1 MSSLASMKPRSENR
15 RSSKKNRSRDPITRA
30 LALLRT
36 RMEDPT
42 TSLGVRDAAAMIG
55 TSPSSAHRLLSALTK
70 EGMLRREA
78 GGRYSLGLE
87 VVRLAHVMISRM
99 PLRDVA
105 LRYMRKLV
113 TSCNETVYF
122 GLYDRARQE
131 IFFGTNVESS
141 QRLRYVVDTEH
152 WVPVYA
158 GASGL
163 AVMAY
168 LSDEERESI
177 IRRTRL
183 KPLTPA
189 TISEPYRLEHA
200 LANVRRMGYAL
211 TRGQRIPG
219 AVGLAAPV
227 FGPDGEVVGDIS
239 ITIPEQRY
247 DPANESRLADLVM
260 QCAGDVTIEIGGVRP
275 LRSRSAAGDAA

>member
-1 MSSLASMKPRSENR
+1 
-15 RSSKKNRSRDPITRA
+15 
-30 LALLRT
+30 
-36 RMEDPT
+36 MEDPT
-42 TSLGVRDAAAMIG
+42 TSLGVRDAAAMMG
-55 TSPSSAHRLLSALTK
+55 TSPSSAHRLLGALTK
-70 EGMLRREA
+70 EGMLRREPN
-78 GGRYSLGLE
+78 GRYALGLE

-113 TSCNETVYF
+113 ASCNETVYL
-122 GLYDRARQE
+122 GLYDRTRQE

-183 KPLTPA
+183 APLTSA
-189 TISEPYRLEHA
+189 TISEPYKLEHA
-200 LANVRRMGYAL
+200 LANVRRKGYAL

-227 FGPDGEVVGDIS
+227 FGSDGEVIGDIS
-239 ITIPEQRY
+239 ITIPEQRF

-260 QCAGDVTIEIGGVRP
+260 RCARDVTAEIGGVQP
-275 LRSRSAAGDAA
+275 LELRSATGDAA